1 MPKDQLGDPAVRGQ
15 TIGLSEST
23 VQKLLQDWKQKYNR
37 DLRRPREW
45 ACEAILKTQIYA
57 PSAAV
62 RIMDYFKPAQNVL
75 VPSRQPRRADAAA
88 EGRAARSAAVP
99 QPRHADDAC

>member
-1 MPKDQLGDPAVRGQ
+1 MRGQ

-57 PSAAV
+57 PSAADADHGLLQA
-62 RIMDYFKPAQNVL
+62 RAERA
-75 VPSRQPRRADAAA
+75 RQPSGWYGDF
-88 EGRAARSAAVP
+88 
-99 QPRHADDAC
+99 